1 LAVQR
6 PGAHPAH
13 PPEGNVVSQETVSQA
28 AGQEPGAGL
37 AAVRAAYEEL
47 RARNL
52 RLDLTRGKPSPEQLD
67 LSDALLTVLQP
78 GDVLAADGTDCRN
91 YGGLQ
96 GLTELR
102 TVFAE
107 LFQVPV
113 DQLFACGN
121 ASLSVMHDVLAH
133 AMLSVLPG
141 AKRRWADE
149 DEIRFLCPVPGYDR
163 HFTLCDRFGIT
174 MVPVPLTGHGPDMDV
189 VEELVAADPR
199 IKGMW
204 CVPQYS
210 NPTGETYSDETVRR
224 LAAMPTAAPDFRLFW
239 DNAYAVHHLTDEPAA
254 VLPVLTA
261 CAEAGEPDRA
271 FVFGSTS
278 KISTAGSG
286 VAFLGSSPANMAWYS
301 RLTAAQTI
309 GPDKVNQLRHARFF
323 PDTAAVTAHMER
335 HRALLEPRFAA
346 VYEALEEELGGL
358 GIANW
363 TSPRGGYFV
372 SLEVPEGC
380 AAEVVRLAKDAGIA
394 LTPAGA
400 AFPGGRD
407 PRDSQIRLAPSF
419 PSVGEVRAAMRG
431 VAVCVKLAAAERAA
445 ASPAV

>member
-1 LAVQR
+1 M
-6 PGAHPAH
+6 
-13 PPEGNVVSQETVSQA
+13 SQA

-37 AAVRAAYEEL
+37 AAARTAYEEL
-47 RARNL
+47 RAQDL

-67 LSDALLTVLQP
+67 LSDALLTILQP
-78 GDVLAADGTDCRN
+78 GDVRAADGTDCRN

-163 HFTLCDRFGIT
+163 HFSLCDRFGIT

-204 CVPQYS
+204 CVPKYS

-239 DNAYAVHHLTDEPAA
+239 DNAYAVHHLTDEPDA
-254 VLPVLTA
+254 VLPVLAA

-286 VAFLGSSPANMAWYS
+286 VAFLGSSPTNMAWYS

-323 PDTAAVTAHMER
+323 PDAAAVGAHMER

-380 AAEVVRLAKDAGIA
+380 ASEVVRLAKDAGIA

-431 VAVCVKLAAAERAA
+431 VAVCVKLAAAEQAA